1 LNIQIKA
8 VDTKIVINDID
19 QKGAT
24 LMNHFASGVVA
35 GGVIAAIGV
44 SMILSDNKTR
54 RRMKRGHRR
63 AMRKTEDFINSVSDI
78 L

>member
-1 LNIQIKA
+1 L
-8 VDTKIVINDID
+8 
-19 QKGAT
+19 KGAKP
-24 LMNHFASGVVA
+24 MNSFASGVLT
-35 GGVIAAIGV
+35 GGVIAAVGV
-44 SMILSDNKTR
+44 SMLLSDNKTR

>member
-1 LNIQIKA
+1 
-8 VDTKIVINDID
+8 
-19 QKGAT
+19 
-24 LMNHFASGVVA
+24 MNSFASGVLT
-35 GGVIAAIGV
+35 GGVIAAVGV
-44 SMILSDNKTR
+44 SMLLSDNKTR